1 MMQYVGASESS
12 LKDTKYKDTE
22 WATYHEIVFTEE
34 DKAALLAFLDTCRMQ
49 ANTDTVI
56 TSIVNEE
63 LSAWREGVRSLEDAA
78 KIIDSRVWI
87 YLNE

>member
-1 MMQYVGASESS
+1 MQYVGASEYS

-22 WATYHEIVFTEE
+22 WVTYQEVVFTEE
-34 DKAALLAFLDTCRMQ
+34 DKDTMLAFLDSCRMQ

-63 LSAWREGVRSLEDAA
+63 LSA
-78 KIIDSRVWI
+78 
-87 YLNE
+87 